1 MYVKSLSTLKNYVES
16 LSMTSTEKLMILVGE
31 DSSKNLD
38 ELMNYLK
45 GKDIN
50 FFGGIYSRLLVG
62 SSSLSEGYILQKYE
76 PIYDALVFPHL
87 MRFKIDP
94 ESLSNSTALV
104 LIDGLSSMMK
114 DLTDTIYNKV
124 GNKVSYIGGGAG
136 FYDLVH
142 RPCIFN
148 NSGIYKDALYICIV
162 KSKVVLSVDH
172 GWKKLDGPFLVTKSR
187 DNILSTLDNY
197 SAFDVYRDVIEDAE
211 GIRIGKEDF
220 FRFAKDHPFGI
231 SKTGSSLIVRDP
243 ISVNE
248 DHEIICVADIPY
260 NSQVYVLNGNVNS
273 LLSSSLEIVRKCSAN
288 APNKYVPL
296 LFDCI
301 SRAMFLEEKFEEELK
316 NIQNKL
322 QYQVEGALSIGEIS
336 SNTNGELVIHN
347 KSTILGLLEQE

>member
-1 MYVKSLSTLKNYVES
+1 MYVKSLSNLKDYVES
-16 LSMTSTEKLMILVGE
+16 LIVTPTEKLMILIGE
-31 DSSKNLD
+31 DSSQNLD

-45 GKDIN
+45 DKNIN

-62 SSSLSEGYILQKYE
+62 STSLSEGYILQKYE

-87 MRFKIDP
+87 MRFKLDT
-94 ESLSNSTALV
+94 ESLDNSTALV
-104 LIDGLSSMMK
+104 LIDGLSSMMR

-124 GNKVSYIGGGAG
+124 GNKVKYIGGGAG

-162 KSKVVLSVDH
+162 KSKVVLAVKH
-172 GWKKLDGPFLVTKSR
+172 GWKKLDGPFFVTKSS
-187 DNILSTLDNY
+187 DNVLSTLDNY
-197 SAFDVYRDVIEDAE
+197 RAFEVYRDVIEDAE

-231 SKTGSSLIVRDP
+231 SNEGSELIVRDP

-248 DHEIICVADIPY
+248 NDEITCVADIPY
-260 NSQVYVLNGNVNS
+260 NSQLYILKGNLNS
-273 LLSSSLEIVRKCSAN
+273 LLSSSLEIVKKCSAD
-288 APNKYVPL
+288 APDKYVPL

-301 SRAMFLEEKFEEELK
+301 SRAMFLDDHFDEELK
-316 NIQNKL
+316 NIQNNL
-322 QYQVEGALSIGEIS
+322 QYPVEGALSIGEIS
-336 SNTNGELVIHN
+336 SDTNDKLVIHN
-347 KSTILGLLEQE
+347 KSTILGLLKQE